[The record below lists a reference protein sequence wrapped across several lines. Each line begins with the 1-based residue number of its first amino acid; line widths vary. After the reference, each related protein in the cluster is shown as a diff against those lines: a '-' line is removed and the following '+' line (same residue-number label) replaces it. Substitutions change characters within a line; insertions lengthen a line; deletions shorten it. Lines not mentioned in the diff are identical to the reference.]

1 MILDYKS
8 EIYTIKNGL
17 TNTDKY
23 YYQEFMFLSEV
34 NYIKDMEYVS
44 VRNISNTNPLSY
56 TFLVR
61 NGTAGKSS
69 ELYKFTSGLS
79 AQP

>member
-1 MILDYKS
+1 MKESYILDYKS

-56 TFLVR
+56 TFLVPIVCTKWYSR
-61 NGTAGKSS
+61 
-69 ELYKFTSGLS
+69 
-79 AQP
+79 